1 MSKRVRI
8 ALELEENL
16 AAEVERIVAKMNLTM
31 APMTL
36 TRAAFIRDAIQEK
49 LAKLKAKIPGL

>member
-8 ALELEENL
+8 ALEIEEEL
-16 AAEVERIVAKMNLTM
+16 AVEVDRIVAKMNTTM

-36 TRAAFIRDAIQEK
+36 TRAAFIRDAIQDK
-49 LAKLKAKIPGL
+49 VAKLKAQIPGL

>member
-8 ALELEENL
+8 ALEIEENL
-16 AAEVERIVAKMNLTM
+16 AAEIERIVAKMNLAM

-36 TRAAFIRDAIQEK
+36 TRAAFIRDAIQDK
-49 LAKLKAKIPGL
+49 VAKLKSQIPGL

>member
-8 ALELEENL
+8 ALEIEENL
-16 AAEVERIVAKMNLTM
+16 AAEVDRIVAKMNTTM

-36 TRAAFIRDAIQEK
+36 TRAAFIRDAIQDK
-49 LAKLKAKIPGL
+49 VATLKGKIPGL